1 MNYILKLYP
10 QLYLKNKLYPVKQQ
24 QQQEKTKQRERI
36 VWKSLLLRSYAR
48 FKIEVQTDRKVMSQ
62 ISFN

>member
-36 VWKSLLLRSYAR
+36 VWKSLLLRIYAR
-48 FKIEVQTDRKVMSQ
+48 FKIEVKTDRKVTSQ